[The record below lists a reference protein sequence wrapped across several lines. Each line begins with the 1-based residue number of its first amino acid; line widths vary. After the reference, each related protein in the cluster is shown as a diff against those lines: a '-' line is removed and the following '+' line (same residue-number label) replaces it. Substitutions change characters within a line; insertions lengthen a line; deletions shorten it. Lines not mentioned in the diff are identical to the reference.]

1 MATAPAGAGIT
12 GLWRQDGAR
21 SGFGGGRRA
30 FAKALRRGYRAAME
44 YRPPAT
50 PAAVLHADAEILVV
64 AKPAG
69 LLSVPGK
76 GAALA
81 DCLIERLRQGYPDV
95 LLVHRLDRDTSGVMV
110 FARTARAQ
118 RHLGLQFEKRQTAKS
133 YVALVAG
140 VPARRG
146 GRIDLPIA
154 VDWPNR
160 PRQMICHATGR
171 PAVTDW
177 QVLGEP
183 PPAGPTRVQLV
194 PQTGRS
200 HQLRLHMATLGHP
213 ILGDTLYS
221 DDGPAHPRLMLH
233 AARLGLRHPDGG
245 RRMEFHAACPF

>member
-1 MATAPAGAGIT
+1 
-12 GLWRQDGAR
+12 
-21 SGFGGGRRA
+21 
-30 FAKALRRGYRAAME
+30 ME
-44 YRPPAT
+44 YIPPST
-50 PAAVLHADAEILVV
+50 PARILHDDGEMLVV

-76 GAALA
+76 GEALA
-81 DCLIERLRQGYPDV
+81 DCLIARLRQHRPEV

-110 FARTARAQ
+110 FALTPRAQ
-118 RHLGLQFEKRQTAKS
+118 RHLGLQFEKRQTGKS

-160 PRQMICHATGR
+160 PRQKICHDSGR
-171 PAVTDW
+171 PAATDW
-177 QVLGEP
+177 QVLGTP
-183 PPAGPTRVQLV
+183 PPGGPTRLQLV

-200 HQLRLHMATLGHP
+200 HQLRLHCLALGHP

-221 DDGPAHPRLMLH
+221 DDGAAHARLMLH
-233 AARLGLRHPDGG
+233 AQRLALRHPVGG
-245 RRMEFHAACPF
+245 RRLEFREPCPF